1 MKTKTDIQNSRDT
14 THWLRLLVRQSEQQN
29 NNKMNITIHAPQL
42 ILLILIVINFAIHCA
57 KRGEDRGEYNPVIY
71 SLDAIATLALLYWGG
86 FFA

>member
-1 MKTKTDIQNSRDT
+1 
-14 THWLRLLVRQSEQQN
+14 
-29 NNKMNITIHAPQL
+29 MNITIHAPQL